1 MREGKSEYTHRYAH
15 VCSHIHRHVDAVE
28 LQTQEAGGGGHMSRT
43 SVWVGRAQAGETT
56 EQVIDLHWEEGH
68 QAWPGHTC
76 GPMLGQEPQQASAL
90 HTSRGTILTEV

>member
-1 MREGKSEYTHRYAH
+1 MLLNCRLRK
-15 VCSHIHRHVDAVE
+15 
-28 LQTQEAGGGGHMSRT
+28 LGGGHISRT

-56 EQVIDLHWEEGH
+56 EEQVIDLYWEEGH